1 MAFIVG
7 CVVGLVVGLLSSFVA
22 KAIKDSSF

>member
-7 CVVGLVVGLLSSFVA
+7 CVVGLFLGLMLSFVG
-22 KAIKDSSF
+22 KAIKDTNT